1 MSVGRMS
8 RVERPAT
15 VVELPAFAG
24 EQRSSASSSAQ
35 RAAVWICFA
44 VAPPLAACS
53 SGAAND
59 CGTMEVDGDL
69 FISTAADV
77 ELARG
82 VASVSGNVRIG
93 LNGDDPGPRD
103 LSFLG
108 CLAHARALLIQRAPG
123 LETTAGANR
132 LTDLDS
138 LRISGPEQLE
148 RIEGFEGLDEIEE
161 IYVPNAPAVLVI
173 DLAHL
178 ENAGKL
184 QLGTCDNP
192 PNDPLFTP
200 KNSALL
206 EIGPFESLRSLKE
219 LVVASNTSLTR
230 LSVLKSLHDNGAPPI
245 DIVGIGN
252 NPQLPQS
259 ELDADLAALG
269 VEATKIESGCGNL
282 GSEEKLCTCQW
293 EE

>member
-1 MSVGRMS
+1 MTW
-8 RVERPAT
+8 VERPPT
-15 VVELPAFAG
+15 VTQVLAFAG
-24 EQRSSASSSAQ
+24 EQRSSASSSARQ
-35 RAAVWICFA
+35 AVVWICIA
-44 VAPPLAACS
+44 ASSSLIACS
-53 SGAAND
+53 STAMNE
-59 CGTMEVDGDL
+59 CGPMDVDGDL
-69 FISTAADV
+69 FISTAADI

-82 VASVSGNVRIG
+82 VGSVSGAVQIT
-93 LNGDDPGPRD
+93 LDGDDPGPRD

-108 CLAHARALLIQRAPG
+108 CLARARALRIQRAPG

-132 LTDLDS
+132 LTDLVS
-138 LRISGPEQLE
+138 LRISGPEELE

-161 IYVPNAPAVLVI
+161 IYIPDAAAVVAI
-173 DLAHL
+173 DLPHIR
-178 ENAGKL
+178 EVGRL
-184 QLGTCDNP
+184 QVGTCDSP
-192 PNDPLFTP
+192 PDDPFFTP
-200 KNSALL
+200 KNPALV